1 MQLGEEGKKQHE
13 QPLLNHFL
21 LENYCYSIPEYDYE
35 LSIGNI

>member
-13 QPLLNHFL
+13 QPLLN
-21 LENYCYSIPEYDYE
+21 LENYCYSIPEYDYD